1 MPLRTRSK
9 AIRPEGE
16 GESEATTPSVT
27 RRRTA
32 AASAAAAA
40 SSAEGSADSS
50 SQHFHPPSHSASRFN
65 QQSRIMSP
73 SRRSSPRR
81 PASKPAITEKN
92 DPDLE
97 LSKQKHQPIS
107 VRPRPSP
114 MRPQEGIASGG
125 SSSARSSPP
134 QYQVCSSIRRY
145 IDWKKIQFFPDCLRL
160 H

>member
-9 AIRPEGE
+9 AIQPEEE
-16 GESEATTPSVT
+16 GESEAATPSAT

-32 AASAAAAA
+32 A
-40 SSAEGSADSS
+40 SSSSSTVEGSADSP
-50 SQHFHPPSHSASRFN
+50 SQHFHPPSHSSSRQK

-81 PASKPAITEKN
+81 AASKPVTAEKN
-92 DPDLE
+92 EPGLE

-114 MRPQEGIASGG
+114 MHPQERAANSG
-125 SSSARSSPP
+125 SSSTRSSPP
-134 QYQVCSSIRRY
+134 QYQVRSSICRFIDSKNSIFRRASRFALM
-145 IDWKKIQFFPDCLRL
+145 D
-160 H
+160 